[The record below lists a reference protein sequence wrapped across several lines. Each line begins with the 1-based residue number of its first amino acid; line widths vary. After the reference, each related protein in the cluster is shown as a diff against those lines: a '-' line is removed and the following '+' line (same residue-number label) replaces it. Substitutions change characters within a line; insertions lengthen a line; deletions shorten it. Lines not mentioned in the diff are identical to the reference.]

1 MIRFIL
7 ALGAVAGAIVL
18 NSCCC
23 VTSEA
28 NAPKLR
34 PLPQFQ
40 PVPAAPEVSYQK

>member
-1 MIRFIL
+1 MMRL
-7 ALGAVAGAIVL
+7 ALALCALAGALML

-23 VTSEA
+23 ATSEA